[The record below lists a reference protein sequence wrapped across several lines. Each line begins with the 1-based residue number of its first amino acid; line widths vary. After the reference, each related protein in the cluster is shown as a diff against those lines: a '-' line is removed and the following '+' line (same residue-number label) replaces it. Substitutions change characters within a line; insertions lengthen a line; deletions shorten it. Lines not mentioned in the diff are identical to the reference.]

1 MTRRSVEH
9 TTCLGCGCACDDIVV
24 VVDGDRIAEARN
36 SCALGRAWFADGSV
50 PRETR
55 SGGKAVAPDVA
66 LADAAK
72 LLARAQRPLVYL
84 APDISCETQRAAVA
98 IADRLGALLDSP
110 TGEIAAGILAS
121 QRRGRAGATLGEI
134 RQRADLVVFWGVD
147 PADRYP
153 RYASRYA
160 VDPAGLQAPDGRK
173 SRRVVAVDVG
183 PSRGAADA
191 DERVAIAPEHE
202 VDALALMR
210 AVVLGRA
217 IGEDAVARVA
227 TGLATRML
235 HARYVALVHDA
246 EPSPHGSPLHA
257 DRTEA
262 LIALAQALNGPARC
276 ALSSLRAGGN
286 RSGADAVATWQTGFP
301 FAVDFAGG
309 YPRYRPHAGA
319 AALRPRRRGGPRAG
333 TRGASH
339 EGAVMSKTRL
349 RIAGGVVYDPAN
361 DGGADGGI
369 RDVCI
374 EDGRIVAELPRDAPK
389 LDARGMVVMAGG
401 GGTHSPP
408 PGARG
413 NPRPPP
419 PPREAAAAPAPPPG
433 RPRPGLRGVGAL
445 RRGRI
450 RDQDRQPGRGG
461 ALEGGRPQR
470 HGAGRRGRLGGRHA
484 APHPRDAG
492 RRGERA
498 RAAAPGAHP
507 LQQPGP
513 GGQRHDDARDDARA
527 RGAARPLHPPPV
539 PQLRRRARQELE
551 VGRQGG
557 HRARQRSPGGER
569 GRGPGDVRP
578 GDDAHGRRAGRIPV
592 ARQLGETVGQR
603 GRRAR
608 NRVRHRP
615 LLVQGAGRGG
625 VAAMGRRARAV
636 PAREGSLAGRAL
648 DRPPQ
653 RRIIS
658 LLPGADPPLDGPEPS
673 GRVPEAGE
681 PKARRGKRA
690 RRRAGA

>member
-1 MTRRSVEH
+1 VTKRVVEH
-9 TTCLGCGCACDDIVV
+9 ATCLGCGCACDDITV
-24 VVDGDRIAEARN
+24 VVDGDRIVEARN

-55 SGGKAVAPDVA
+55 AGGKPVAPDVA
-66 LADAAK
+66 LGDAAK
-72 LLARAQRPLVYL
+72 LLARAERPLVYL

-319 AALRPRRRGGPRAG
+319 AVLLARREIDVALLVGSPAGVPQAVAAALGQVTTIAIGPRASAAPFRPTVAIDTG
-333 TRGASH
+333 VAGIH
-339 EGAVMSKTRL
+339 EGGTAFRMDDLALPL
-349 RIAGGVVYDPAN
+349 RPALS
-361 DGGADGGI
+361 G
-369 RDVCI
+369 
-374 EDGRIVAELPRDAPK
+374 
-389 LDARGMVVMAGG
+389 
-401 GGTHSPP
+401 
-408 PGARG
+408 
-413 NPRPPP
+413 
-419 PPREAAAAPAPPPG
+419 PA
-433 RPRPGLRGVGAL
+433 
-445 RRGRI
+445 
-450 RDQDRQPGRGG
+450 
-461 ALEGGRPQR
+461 
-470 HGAGRRGRLGGRHA
+470 
-484 APHPRDAG
+484 
-492 RRGERA
+492 
-498 RAAAPGAHP
+498 
-507 LQQPGP
+507 
-513 GGQRHDDARDDARA
+513 
-527 RGAARPLHPPPV
+527 
-539 PQLRRRARQELE
+539 
-551 VGRQGG
+551 
-557 HRARQRSPGGER
+557 
-569 GRGPGDVRP
+569 
-578 GDDAHGRRAGRIPV
+578 
-592 ARQLGETVGQR
+592 
-603 GRRAR
+603 
-608 NRVRHRP
+608 
-615 LLVQGAGRGG
+615 
-625 VAAMGRRARAV
+625 VAADV
-636 PAREGSLAGRAL
+636 VRAL
-648 DRPPQ
+648 AAC
-653 RRIIS
+653 
-658 LLPGADPPLDGPEPS
+658 LMK
-673 GRVPEAGE
+673 GRS
-681 PKARRGKRA
+681 
-690 RRRAGA
+690 